1 MTGDT
6 EPRTDDEEEQRME
19 SKSEVTGPNS
29 RQNQNQNQN
38 RHLYKIWRF
47 YIKLSN
53 DKYKAAMVFIIYQY

>member
-19 SKSEVTGPNS
+19 SKSGVTGPNS
-29 RQNQNQNQN
+29 RQNQNQN
-38 RHLYKIWRF
+38 RRLYKIWRF
-47 YIKLSN
+47 YIKLSD